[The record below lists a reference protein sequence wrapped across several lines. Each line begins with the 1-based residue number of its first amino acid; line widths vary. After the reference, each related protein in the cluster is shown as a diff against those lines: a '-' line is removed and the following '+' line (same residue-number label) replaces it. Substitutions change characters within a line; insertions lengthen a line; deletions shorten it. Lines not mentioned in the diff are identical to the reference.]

1 MSPIS
6 TPPVPGIAATTIYR
20 VNKLTTFR
28 YPAQLLDQNGVGL
41 GQADLDTLTL
51 KLYDATTFAIIN
63 SRDDQ
68 NVLNTGGVTLDDDGN
83 LVWVMEPAD
92 NPIINLALESEM
104 HVALFKWTWDSGTR
118 KGDHEVMFR
127 VLNIKF
133 VP

>member
-1 MSPIS
+1 MPS
-6 TPPVPGIAATTIYR
+6 TSTIPTPGIAATTIYR

-28 YPAQLLDQNGVGL
+28 YPAQLLNQNGEGL

-68 NVLNTGGVTLDDDGN
+68 NVLNDNGVTLDDDGN
-83 LVWVMEPAD
+83 LVWIMEPAD
-92 NPIINLALESEM
+92 NPVLSAALESEM
-104 HVALFKWTWDSGTR
+104 HVALFKWTWDSGAR